1 MNSFRFIKNQLTNW
15 FWHWPKSFLA
25 FSFVGPKRKK
35 IKIIGVSGTKGKT
48 TTSYLMAK
56 ILEKAGYNVALICT
70 AVIKIKNNEWLN
82 NLKMTTPSVGYLYRF
97 IRRAVKEKCQY
108 LVLEIS
114 SHAIK
119 QYRIFGLKID
129 YLILTNLT
137 PDHLEYHRTS
147 QDYLFSHQKLANQKS
162 IQQVVINGQD
172 PFINQLKFKN
182 PIIDF
187 SRNEELKNQIIALKP
202 PLLGKFNL
210 ENYLAASQLALTFK
224 ISWEKI
230 KEAINEVK
238 TVPGRLE
245 LIDLGQDFKVMVDY
259 AHSPPSLLAL
269 FSVIKEL
276 NPQRIIVVFGAC
288 GERDKS
294 QRPIMGEI
302 LAQNAQIIIITNDDP
317 YHEDPEL
324 IAEGVLEGIKKHPA
338 IEVFK
343 ILDRRSAIKKALTL
357 ARKGDWVLI
366 LGKGA
371 EQFQIIKN
379 KKIPWDDR
387 QVVKEIWKEIKEKS

>member
-1 MNSFRFIKNQLTNW
+1 
-15 FWHWPKSFLA
+15 
-25 FSFVGPKRKK
+25 
-35 IKIIGVSGTKGKT
+35 
-48 TTSYLMAK
+48 
-56 ILEKAGYNVALICT
+56 
-70 AVIKIKNNEWLN
+70 
-82 NLKMTTPSVGYLYRF
+82 
-97 IRRAVKEKCQY
+97 
-108 LVLEIS
+108 
-114 SHAIK
+114 
-119 QYRIFGLKID
+119 
-129 YLILTNLT
+129 
-137 PDHLEYHRTS
+137 
-147 QDYLFSHQKLANQKS
+147 
-162 IQQVVINGQD
+162 
-172 PFINQLKFKN
+172 
-182 PIIDF
+182 
-187 SRNEELKNQIIALKP
+187 LKNQIIALKP

-210 ENYLAASQLALTFK
+210 ENYLAASQLALTLK

-357 ARKGDWVLI
+357 ARKEDWVLI